1 MDDRYDLRPDAPGLR
16 LSECCSRLSNLL
28 GAGLAPVRHPNIWK
42 AVSRSET
49 APTQSG
55 VNQQLDT
62 NMEIIDHLD
71 RLVLLT
77 TLLSAL
83 IVHLSW

>member
-1 MDDRYDLRPDAPGLR
+1 MGDRYDLRPDASRFR

-28 GAGLAPVRHPNIWK
+28 GTGLSPVVHPNKWE

-49 APTQSG
+49 APAQSG
-55 VNQQLDT
+55 VNQLLDA
-62 NMEIIDHLD
+62 NMEHTDHLD
-71 RLVLLT
+71 RLVFLT

-83 IVHLSW
+83 IVHLPW